1 VRART
6 DRQEERP
13 SDPAPGAA
21 AGSAFGA
28 DGRRILTWG
37 SDRTVRLWDTDTQD
51 SIGQPMQHENA
62 VDGALLM
69 DDQRRVMSWG
79 ADGTVR

>member
-1 VRART
+1 
-6 DRQEERP
+6 
-13 SDPAPGAA
+13 
-21 AGSAFGA
+21 
-28 DGRRILTWG
+28 
-37 SDRTVRLWDTDTQD
+37 
-51 SIGQPMQHENA
+51 MQHENA